1 MLLLFCFKNKMAKH
15 SLQISILDSD
25 NSSLIV
31 LNDESSY
38 MQPPQL
44 PTLYV
49 KFPGFSEW
57 NSLLITPSKV
67 SNISTKQLK
76 YVGEEFPDGVYEIKY
91 TISPS
96 DKYSITKIYVRDV
109 KFKKEF
115 SSYLEKIVTNQH
127 LSIDNAWQIE
137 LYLQAS
143 KSAAENGKLTQA
155 VTFFK
160 EAQKQLSKL
169 NCE

>member
-1 MLLLFCFKNKMAKH
+1 MARH
-15 SLQISILDSD
+15 NLQFSVLDSD

-31 LNDESSY
+31 INDESSY

-49 KFPGFSEW
+49 RFPGFTEW
-57 NSLLITPSKV
+57 CSLFITPSKV
-67 SNISTKQLK
+67 NNISTKQLK
-76 YVGEEFPDGVYEIKY
+76 YEAAEFPDGVYEIKY

-96 DKYSITKIYVRDV
+96 DKYSITHYYVRDV

-115 SSYLEKIVTNQH
+115 LSYLEKIGENQH
-127 LSIDNAWQIE
+127 LSIDNAWEIE

-143 KSAAENGKLTQA
+143 KAAAINNKLTQA

-160 EAQKQLSKL
+160 EAQNKLSKL
-169 NCE
+169 TCE

>member
-15 SLQISILDSD
+15 SLQFSVLDST
-25 NSSLIV
+25 NSSLITI
-31 LNDESSY
+31 NDESSY

-49 KFPGFSEW
+49 RFPGFTEW

-67 SNISTKQLK
+67 SSISPKQLK
-76 YVGEEFPDGVYEIKY
+76 YEAAEFPDGVYEIKY

-96 DKYSITKIYVRDV
+96 DKYSVTQYYVRDV

-115 SSYLEKIVTNQH
+115 YSYLEKIGENQH
-127 LSIDNAWQIE
+127 LSIDNAWEIE

-143 KSAAENGKLTQA
+143 KAAAFNNKLTQA

-160 EAQKQLSKL
+160 EAQNKL
-169 NCE
+169 FKLTCE